1 MYVCMPADRDSVG
14 HSQRIVTAELFLRRC
29 PPEQISHATEAVAG
43 LVTPLCQ
50 DDQVDWYHLSIQRH
64 HSTQGHFVLS
74 IGTRGRFVQHEI
86 PRFPGARAPAE

>member
-1 MYVCMPADRDSVG
+1 M
-14 HSQRIVTAELFLRRC
+14 
-29 PPEQISHATEAVAG
+29 AG
-43 LVTPLCQ
+43 LVTTLCQ